1 MSETSAVQRPMLK
14 YAYDIGW
21 EYLTAKEAL
30 QRREGKGEEKL
41 KERYFGD
48 VLRSQLIKLNPG
60 VVTSNNIDE
69 ILRRLRNID
78 NTIEGNREAL
88 NWLQGKQSI
97 FVAQENRDRNITL
110 IDFNNPENNIF
121 QVTDEWSQKG
131 VKFPNRADI
140 IFLINGIPVAIAE
153 TKGEKKTDGL
163 ALGIDQIRRYHNQT
177 PELLAFPQVF
187 EVTEL
192 WNFWYGLTWNTN
204 RKNLFEWKLT
214 SPLAPPLQGE
224 GNKTTPAFTPPS
236 LAGKGVGGLGFIIQ
250 EGDYEEKIKTFF
262 DHQRF
267 LDILRYYIV
276 FLERDDGLTKV
287 VLRQHQTRA
296 VKKVLQRIQ
305 DPNKKRG
312 LVWHTQG
319 SGKTLTMITIAA
331 QLGNISGDNTVI
343 MIVDRNELENQLD
356 KNLKAYGIKSYEVA
370 TSKADL
376 EKLIQDD
383 YRGLIVAMIHKFD
396 KMKVE
401 NKRSTITV
409 LVDEAHRS
417 TGGNFGTYLMAALPN
432 ATFIGF
438 TGTPV
443 SKAAKGQ
450 STFQTFGESTDPKY
464 TLDSYSTADSIRDGT
479 TLKLNYALAKSEF
492 RVPQEILEKEF
503 LQLKAA
509 EDINDIEELDGI
521 LDRAVKLKEFL
532 KSKDRVDKVAKFV
545 AEHFRDYVE
554 PMGFKAFMV
563 GVDREACRLYK
574 QALDK
579 YLPSEYSTVVYSRTT
594 AAGLRDYNLT
604 DAQEKEVRKAFIK
617 KSVVSARIS
626 LPNAVIDF
634 IESRPK
640 DFSYTTKTLTFTG
653 YCSAEDAE
661 NLEILCGDDADAV
674 TKIRQLYQDYR
685 KALPK
690 ILIVTEKLL
699 TGFDAPILYCMYL
712 DKPMRDHVL
721 LQAIARVNRP
731 YEDAEGLV
739 KPYGFVLDFIG
750 IFGDKLEQAL
760 TFESGEVNDIIQ
772 NVDVIKNLL
781 QTMMANTAP
790 EYLPL
795 AKGWDDKAK
804 ERAAAHFEDKDLR
817 EKFFKFVRQVQSI
830 YEILSPDPDLRLFME
845 NYKAIIRLY
854 ATIRAAYNSSPYI
867 DIELTAKTKELV
879 RRNVTIG
886 ELEMPGT
893 IHELNAQ
900 QLKQFHQNST
910 TDTVKVLNLSNA
922 LFRDVHEQSQ
932 RSPFLI
938 SIGERAETVRASFEN
953 RQIEA
958 HVALARLN
966 EIANECVEAEVL
978 RQRLKVDE
986 NTFAI
991 YTVIKQGSD
1000 RLDINQAEIINAIY
1014 ANFPDYWW
1022 DARQEIDL
1030 RTELYANIY
1039 PITSSVEQTIEVT
1052 NNLLKLE
1059 RVES

>member
-14 YAYDIGW
+14 YAYQIGW

-97 FVAQENRDRNITL
+97 FVAQEENRDRNITL

-177 PELLAFPQVF
+177 PELLAFPQIF

-204 RKNLFEWKLT
+204 RKNLFEWKL
-214 SPLAPPLQGE
+214 
-224 GNKTTPAFTPPS
+224 NKQSDT
-236 LAGKGVGGLGFIIQ
+236 IQ

-267 LDILRYYIV
+267 LEILRYYIV

-287 VLRQHQTRA
+287 VLRQHQTSA

-370 TSKADL
+370 NSKADL

-417 TGGNFGTYLMAALPN
+417 TGGNFGIYLMAALPN

-450 STFQTFGESTDPKY
+450 STFQTFGEPTDPKY
-464 TLDSYSTADSIRDGT
+464 SLDSYSTADSVRDGT

-492 RVPQEILEKEF
+492 RVPKEILEKEF

-532 KSKDRVDKVAKFV
+532 KSEDRVDKVAKFV

-579 YLPSEYSTVVYSRTT
+579 YLPAEYSTVVYSRTT
-594 AAGLRDYNLT
+594 AEGLREYNLT
-604 DAQEKEVRKAFIK
+604 DAEEKEVRKAFIK
-617 KSVVSARIS
+617 KSVVSVRIS
-626 LPNAVIDF
+626 LPDAVIKF
-634 IESRPK
+634 IGLRPK
-640 DFSYTTKTLTFTG
+640 DFNYTSKTLSFTG
-653 YCSAEDAE
+653 YCSAEDAQ
-661 NLEILCGDDADAV
+661 NLESHCGGDADAV
-674 TKIRQLYQDYR
+674 TKIRQLYEDYR

-721 LQAIARVNRP
+721 LQGIARVNRP

-760 TFESGEVNDIIQ
+760 AFESGEVNDIIQ
-772 NVDVIKNLL
+772 NIDVIKNLL
-781 QTMMANTAP
+781 QTMMENTAP

-804 ERAAAHFEDKDLR
+804 ERAAAHFTDKDLR
-817 EKFFKFVRQVQSI
+817 EKFFKFVRQLQSI
-830 YEILSPDPDLRLFME
+830 YEILSPDPDLRPFME
-845 NYKAIIRLY
+845 NYQAIVRLY
-854 ATIRAAYNSSPYI
+854 GTIRAAYNTNPYI

-900 QLKQFHQNST
+900 QLEQFRQNST
-910 TDTVKVLNLSNA
+910 TDTVKVLNLSKA
-922 LFRDVHEQSQ
+922 LLKAVHEQSQ

-958 HVALARLN
+958 QEALAKLD
-966 EIANECVEAEVL
+966 EIANECIEAESE

-991 YTVIKQGSD
+991 YTVIKQAVA
-1000 RLDINQAEIINAIY
+1000 RLDINQAETINAIY
-1014 ANFPDYWW
+1014 GNFPDYWW

-1030 RTELYANIY
+1030 RTELYATIY

-1052 NNLLKLE
+1052 NNLLKLK

>member
-14 YAYDIGW
+14 YAYQIGW

-30 QRREGKGEEKL
+30 QRREGKEDDKR
-41 KERYFGD
+41 KERYFAD

-97 FVAQENRDRNITL
+97 FVAEENRDRNITL

-131 VKFPNRADI
+131 VKSNSRADV

-153 TKGEKKTDGL
+153 TKGEGVADGI
-163 ALGIDQIRRYHNQT
+163 AKGIQQIRRYHNQT
-177 PELLAFPQVF
+177 PELLAFPQIF

-204 RKNLFEWKLT
+204 RKNLFEWKL
-214 SPLAPPLQGE
+214 
-224 GNKTTPAFTPPS
+224 NKQSDTI
-236 LAGKGVGGLGFIIQ
+236 K

-331 QLGNISGDNTVI
+331 QLSNISGDNTVI

-450 STFQTFGESTDPKY
+450 STFQTFGEPTDPKY
-464 TLDSYSTADSIRDGT
+464 TLDSYSTADSVRDGT

-503 LQLKAA
+503 LQLQAA

-532 KSKDRVDKVAKFV
+532 KSADRVDKVAKFV
-545 AEHFRDYVE
+545 AEHFCDYVE
-554 PMGFKAFMV
+554 PMG
-563 GVDREACRLYK
+563 L
-574 QALDK
+574 
-579 YLPSEYSTVVYSRTT
+579 
-594 AAGLRDYNLT
+594 
-604 DAQEKEVRKAFIK
+604 
-617 KSVVSARIS
+617 
-626 LPNAVIDF
+626 
-634 IESRPK
+634 
-640 DFSYTTKTLTFTG
+640 
-653 YCSAEDAE
+653 
-661 NLEILCGDDADAV
+661 
-674 TKIRQLYQDYR
+674 
-685 KALPK
+685 
-690 ILIVTEKLL
+690 
-699 TGFDAPILYCMYL
+699 
-712 DKPMRDHVL
+712 
-721 LQAIARVNRP
+721 
-731 YEDAEGLV
+731 
-739 KPYGFVLDFIG
+739 
-750 IFGDKLEQAL
+750 
-760 TFESGEVNDIIQ
+760 
-772 NVDVIKNLL
+772 
-781 QTMMANTAP
+781 
-790 EYLPL
+790 
-795 AKGWDDKAK
+795 
-804 ERAAAHFEDKDLR
+804 
-817 EKFFKFVRQVQSI
+817 
-830 YEILSPDPDLRLFME
+830 
-845 NYKAIIRLY
+845 
-854 ATIRAAYNSSPYI
+854 
-867 DIELTAKTKELV
+867 
-879 RRNVTIG
+879 
-886 ELEMPGT
+886 
-893 IHELNAQ
+893 
-900 QLKQFHQNST
+900 
-910 TDTVKVLNLSNA
+910 
-922 LFRDVHEQSQ
+922 
-932 RSPFLI
+932 
-938 SIGERAETVRASFEN
+938 
-953 RQIEA
+953 
-958 HVALARLN
+958 
-966 EIANECVEAEVL
+966 
-978 RQRLKVDE
+978 
-986 NTFAI
+986 
-991 YTVIKQGSD
+991 
-1000 RLDINQAEIINAIY
+1000 
-1014 ANFPDYWW
+1014 
-1022 DARQEIDL
+1022 
-1030 RTELYANIY
+1030 
-1039 PITSSVEQTIEVT
+1039 
-1052 NNLLKLE
+1052 
-1059 RVES
+1059 

>member
-1 MSETSAVQRPMLK
+1 MSEASAVQRPMLK
-14 YAYDIGW
+14 YAYQIGW
-21 EYLTAKEAL
+21 EYLTSKEAL
-30 QRREGKGEEKL
+30 QRREGKEDDKR
-41 KERYFGD
+41 KERYFAD

-60 VVTSNNIDE
+60 VVTDNNVDE

-78 NTIEGNREAL
+78 STIEGNREAL

-214 SPLAPPLQGE
+214 SPLTPPLQGE
-224 GNKTTPAFTPPS
+224 GNNNITPPS
-236 LAGKGVGGLGFIIQ
+236 LVGKGAGGLGSIIQ

-267 LDILRYYIV
+267 LEILRYYIV

-287 VLRQHQTRA
+287 ILRQHQTRA

-319 SGKTLTMITIAA
+319 SGKTLTMITVAA
-331 QLGNISGDNTVI
+331 QLRNISGDNTVI

-417 TGGNFGTYLMAALPN
+417 TGGNFGIYLMAALPN

-450 STFQTFGESTDPKY
+450 NTFQTFGEPSDPKY
-464 TLDSYSTADSIRDGT
+464 SLDSYSTADSVRDGT

-503 LQLKAA
+503 LQLQAA
-509 EDINDIEELDGI
+509 EGINDIEELDGI

-532 KSKDRVDKVAKFV
+532 KSADRVDKVAKFV
-545 AEHFRDYVE
+545 AAHFRDYVE

-594 AAGLRDYNLT
+594 AAGLREYNLT
-604 DAQEKEVRKAFIK
+604 DAEEKEVRKAFIK
-617 KSVVSARIS
+617 KSVVSAKIS

-634 IESRPK
+634 IESRPN
-640 DFSYTTKTLTFTG
+640 DFNYDTSKTLTFTG
-653 YCSAEDAE
+653 YCSAEDAQ
-661 NLEILCGDDADAV
+661 NLEILCGGDADAV
-674 TKIRQLYQDYR
+674 TKIRQLYEDYC

-721 LQAIARVNRP
+721 LQGIARVNRP

-760 TFESGEVNDIIQ
+760 AFESGEVNDIIQ

-781 QTMMANTAP
+781 QTMMENTAP

-804 ERAAAHFEDKDLR
+804 ERAAAYFADKDLR
-817 EKFFKFVRQVQSI
+817 EKFFKFVRQLQSI
-830 YEILSPDPDLRLFME
+830 YEILSPDPDLRPFME
-845 NYKAIIRLY
+845 NYQAIARLY
-854 ATIRAAYNSSPYI
+854 GTIRAAYNTSPYI

-900 QLKQFHQNST
+900 QLEQLRKNST
-910 TDTVKVLNLSNA
+910 TDTVKVLNLSKA
-922 LFRDVHEQSQ
+922 LLKAVHEQSQ

-938 SIGERAETVRASFEN
+938 SIGERAEIVRASFEN

-958 HVALARLN
+958 QEALAKLD
-966 EIANECVEAEVL
+966 EIANECIEAEVL
-978 RQRLKVDE
+978 RQQLKVDE

-991 YTVIKQGSD
+991 YTVIKQAVD
-1000 RLDINQAEIINAIY
+1000 RLDINQAETINAIY
-1014 ANFPDYWW
+1014 SNFPDYWW

-1030 RTELYANIY
+1030 RTELYATIY

>member
-1 MSETSAVQRPMLK
+1 MSEASAVQRPMLK
-14 YAYDIGW
+14 YAYQIGW
-21 EYLTAKEAL
+21 EYLTSKEAL

-41 KERYFGD
+41 KERYFAD

-78 NTIEGNREAL
+78 STIEGNREAL

-97 FVAQENRDRNITL
+97 FVTQENRDRNITL

-153 TKGEKKTDGL
+153 TKGEKKIDGL

-204 RKNLFEWKLT
+204 RKNLFEWKL
-214 SPLAPPLQGE
+214 
-224 GNKTTPAFTPPS
+224 NKQSNTIT
-236 LAGKGVGGLGFIIQ
+236 

-267 LDILRYYIV
+267 LEILRYYIV

-287 VLRQHQTRA
+287 ILRQHQTRA

-319 SGKTLTMITIAA
+319 SGKTLTMITVAA
-331 QLGNISGDNTVI
+331 QLRNISGDNTVI

-356 KNLKAYGIKSYEVA
+356 KNLKAYSIKSYQVA

-401 NKRSTITV
+401 NQRSTITV

-417 TGGNFGTYLMAALPN
+417 TGGNFGIYLMAALPN

-450 STFQTFGESTDPKY
+450 NTFQTFGEPSDPKY
-464 TLDSYSTADSIRDGT
+464 SLDSYSTADSVRDGT

-492 RVPQEILEKEF
+492 RVPQEILETEF
-503 LQLKAA
+503 LQLQAA
-509 EDINDIEELDGI
+509 EGINDIEELDGI

-532 KSKDRVDKVAKFV
+532 KSEDRVDKVAKFV
-545 AEHFRDYVE
+545 AAHFRDYVE

-563 GVDREACRLYK
+563 GVDREACKLYK

-594 AAGLRDYNLT
+594 AAGLREYNLT
-604 DAQEKEVRKAFIK
+604 DTEEKEVRKAFIK
-617 KSVVSARIS
+617 KSVVSAKIS

-640 DFSYTTKTLTFTG
+640 DFSYNNKTLTFTG
-653 YCSAEDAE
+653 YCSAEDAQT
-661 NLEILCGDDADAV
+661 LESLCGGDVDAV
-674 TKIRQLYQDYR
+674 TKIGQLYEDYR

-721 LQAIARVNRP
+721 LQGIARVNRP

-760 TFESGEVNDIIQ
+760 AFESGEVNDIIQ
-772 NVDVIKNLL
+772 SVDVMKNIL
-781 QTMMANTAP
+781 QTMMENTAP

-804 ERAAAHFEDKDLR
+804 ERAAAYFADKDLR
-817 EKFFKFVRQVQSI
+817 EKFFKFVRQLQSI
-830 YEILSPDPDLRLFME
+830 YEILSPDPDLRFFME
-845 NYKAIIRLY
+845 NYQAIIRLY
-854 ATIRAAYNSSPYI
+854 GTIRAAYNTSPYI
-867 DIELTAKTKELV
+867 DIELTAKTKELI

-900 QLKQFHQNST
+900 QLEQFRQSST
-910 TDTVKVLNLSNA
+910 TDTVKVLNLSKA
-922 LFRDVHEQSQ
+922 LLKVVHEQSQ
-932 RSPFLI
+932 
-938 SIGERAETVRASFEN
+938 
-953 RQIEA
+953 
-958 HVALARLN
+958 
-966 EIANECVEAEVL
+966 
-978 RQRLKVDE
+978 
-986 NTFAI
+986 
-991 YTVIKQGSD
+991 
-1000 RLDINQAEIINAIY
+1000 
-1014 ANFPDYWW
+1014 
-1022 DARQEIDL
+1022 
-1030 RTELYANIY
+1030 
-1039 PITSSVEQTIEVT
+1039 
-1052 NNLLKLE
+1052 
-1059 RVES
+1059 

>member
-1 MSETSAVQRPMLK
+1 MSEASAVQRPMLK

-21 EYLTAKEAL
+21 EYLTSKEAL

-41 KERYFGD
+41 KERYFAD

-97 FVAQENRDRNITL
+97 FVAEENRDRNITL

-177 PELLAFPQVF
+177 PELLAFPQAF

-204 RKNLFEWKLT
+204 RKNLFEWKL
-214 SPLAPPLQGE
+214 
-224 GNKTTPAFTPPS
+224 NKQSNTIT
-236 LAGKGVGGLGFIIQ
+236 

-267 LDILRYYIV
+267 LEILRYYIV

-287 VLRQHQTRA
+287 ILRQHQTRA

-319 SGKTLTMITIAA
+319 SGKTLTMITVAA
-331 QLGNISGDNTVI
+331 QLRNISGDNTVI

-401 NKRSTITV
+401 NKHSTITV

-417 TGGNFGTYLMAALPN
+417 TGGNFGIYLMAALPN

-450 STFQTFGESTDPKY
+450 NTFQTFGEPSDPKY
-464 TLDSYSTADSIRDGT
+464 SLDSYSTADSVRDGT

-503 LQLKAA
+503 LQLQAA
-509 EDINDIEELDGI
+509 EGINDIEELDGI

-532 KSKDRVDKVAKFV
+532 KSEDRVDKVAKFV
-545 AEHFRDYVE
+545 AAHFRDYVE

-563 GVDREACRLYK
+563 GVDREACKLYK
-574 QALDK
+574 QALDQ

-594 AAGLRDYNLT
+594 AAGLREYNLT
-604 DAQEKEVRKAFIK
+604 DAEEKEVRKAFIK
-617 KSVVSARIS
+617 KSVVSAKIS
-626 LPNAVIDF
+626 LPNAVIEF

-640 DFSYTTKTLTFTG
+640 DFNYDNKTLTFTG
-653 YCSAEDAE
+653 YCSAEDAQT
-661 NLEILCGDDADAV
+661 LESLCGGDADAV
-674 TKIRQLYQDYR
+674 TKIRQLYEDYR

-721 LQAIARVNRP
+721 LQGIARVNRP

-750 IFGDKLEQAL
+750 IFGNKLEQAL
-760 TFESGEVNDIIQ
+760 AFESGEVNDIIQ
-772 NVDVIKNLL
+772 SVDVMKNIL
-781 QTMMANTAP
+781 QTMMENTAP

-804 ERAAAHFEDKDLR
+804 ERAAAHFADKDLR
-817 EKFFKFVRQVQSI
+817 EKFFKFVRQLQSI
-830 YEILSPDPDLRLFME
+830 YEILSPDPDLRPFME
-845 NYKAIIRLY
+845 NYKTIIRLY
-854 ATIRAAYNSSPYI
+854 GTIRAAYNTSPYI

-900 QLKQFHQNST
+900 QLEQFRQSST
-910 TDTVKVLNLSNA
+910 TDTVKVLNLSKA
-922 LFRDVHEQSQ
+922 LLKTVNEQSQ

-938 SIGERAETVRASFEN
+938 SIGERAEIVRASFEN

-958 HVALARLN
+958 DVALAKLN
-966 EIANECVEAEVL
+966 EIANECTEAEVL

-991 YTVIKQGSD
+991 YTIIKQAVTQ
-1000 RLDINQAEIINAIY
+1000 LDINQAEIINTIY
-1014 ANFPDYWW
+1014 SNFPDYWW

>member
-1 MSETSAVQRPMLK
+1 MSEASAVQRPMLK
-14 YAYDIGW
+14 YAYQIGW
-21 EYLTAKEAL
+21 EYLTSKEAL
-30 QRREGKGEEKL
+30 QRREGKEDDKR
-41 KERYFGD
+41 KERYFAD

-60 VVTSNNIDE
+60 VVTDNNVDE

-78 NTIEGNREAL
+78 STIEGNREAL

-214 SPLAPPLQGE
+214 SPLTPPLQGE
-224 GNKTTPAFTPPS
+224 GNKITPPS
-236 LAGKGVGGLGFIIQ
+236 LVGKGAGGLGSIIQ

-267 LDILRYYIV
+267 LEILRYYIV

-287 VLRQHQTRA
+287 ILRQHQTRA

-319 SGKTLTMITIAA
+319 SGKTLTMITVAA
-331 QLGNISGDNTVI
+331 QLRNISGDNTVI

-417 TGGNFGTYLMAALPN
+417 TGGNFGIYLMAALPN

-450 STFQTFGESTDPKY
+450 STFQTFGELSDPKY
-464 TLDSYSTADSIRDGT
+464 SLDSYSTADSVRDGT

-503 LQLKAA
+503 LQLQAA
-509 EDINDIEELDGI
+509 EGINDIEELDGI

-532 KSKDRVDKVAKFV
+532 KSADRVDKVAKFV
-545 AEHFRDYVE
+545 AAHFRDYVE

-594 AAGLRDYNLT
+594 AAGLREYNLS
-604 DAQEKEVRKAFIK
+604 DAEEKEVRKAFIK
-617 KSVVSARIS
+617 KSVVSAKIS

-640 DFSYTTKTLTFTG
+640 DFNYDTSKTLTFTG
-653 YCSAEDAE
+653 YCSAEDAQ
-661 NLEILCGDDADAV
+661 NLEILCGGDADAV
-674 TKIRQLYQDYR
+674 TKIRQLYEDYR

-721 LQAIARVNRP
+721 LQGIARVNRP

-760 TFESGEVNDIIQ
+760 AFESGEINDIIQ

-781 QTMMANTAP
+781 QTMMENTAP

-804 ERAAAHFEDKDLR
+804 ERAAAYFADKDLR
-817 EKFFKFVRQVQSI
+817 EKFFKFVRQLQSI
-830 YEILSPDPDLRLFME
+830 YEILSPDPDLRPFME
-845 NYKAIIRLY
+845 NYQAIARLY
-854 ATIRAAYNSSPYI
+854 GTIRAAYNTSPYI

-900 QLKQFHQNST
+900 QLEQFRQNST
-910 TDTVKVLNLSNA
+910 TDTVKVLNLSKA
-922 LFRDVHEQSQ
+922 LLKAVHEQSQ

-938 SIGERAETVRASFEN
+938 SIGERAEIVRASFEN
-953 RQIEA
+953 RQIDAQE
-958 HVALARLN
+958 ALAKLD
-966 EIANECVEAEVL
+966 EIANECIEAESQ

-991 YTVIKQGSD
+991 YTVIKQAGG
-1000 RLDINQAEIINAIY
+1000 LDINQAETINVIY
-1014 ANFPDYWW
+1014 SNFPDYWW

-1030 RTELYANIY
+1030 RTELYATIY

>member
-14 YAYDIGW
+14 YAYQIGW
-21 EYLTAKEAL
+21 EYLTSKEAL

-41 KERYFGD
+41 KERYFAD

-69 ILRRLRNID
+69 VLRRLRNID

-140 IFLINGIPVAIAE
+140 IFLINGIPIAIAE

-214 SPLAPPLQGE
+214 SPLTPPLVGE
-224 GNKTTPAFTPPS
+224 GNNNITPAFTPPS
-236 LAGKGVGGLGFIIQ
+236 LVGKGAGGLGSIIQ

-262 DHQRF
+262 DYQRF

-331 QLGNISGDNTVI
+331 QLRNISGDNTVI
-343 MIVDRNELENQLD
+343 VIVDRNELENQLD
-356 KNLKAYGIKSYEVA
+356 KNLKAYSIKSYEVA

-417 TGGNFGTYLMAALPN
+417 TGGNFGIYLMAALPN

-450 STFQTFGESTDPKY
+450 STFQTFGEPTDPKY
-464 TLDSYSTADSIRDGT
+464 SLDSYSTADSVRDGT

-509 EDINDIEELDGI
+509 EDINDIEELDDPD
-521 LDRAVKLKEFL
+521 LR
-532 KSKDRVDKVAKFV
+532 
-545 AEHFRDYVE
+545 
-554 PMGFKAFMV
+554 PFM
-563 GVDREACRLYK
+563 
-574 QALDK
+574 
-579 YLPSEYSTVVYSRTT
+579 
-594 AAGLRDYNLT
+594 
-604 DAQEKEVRKAFIK
+604 
-617 KSVVSARIS
+617 
-626 LPNAVIDF
+626 
-634 IESRPK
+634 
-640 DFSYTTKTLTFTG
+640 
-653 YCSAEDAE
+653 E
-661 NLEILCGDDADAV
+661 N
-674 TKIRQLYQDYR
+674 Y
-685 KALPK
+685 
-690 ILIVTEKLL
+690 
-699 TGFDAPILYCMYL
+699 
-712 DKPMRDHVL
+712 
-721 LQAIARVNRP
+721 QAIAR
-731 YEDAEGLV
+731 L
-739 KPYGFVLDFIG
+739 YG
-750 IFGDKLEQAL
+750 
-760 TFESGEVNDIIQ
+760 
-772 NVDVIKNLL
+772 
-781 QTMMANTAP
+781 
-790 EYLPL
+790 
-795 AKGWDDKAK
+795 
-804 ERAAAHFEDKDLR
+804 
-817 EKFFKFVRQVQSI
+817 
-830 YEILSPDPDLRLFME
+830 
-845 NYKAIIRLY
+845 
-854 ATIRAAYNSSPYI
+854 TIRAAYNTSPYI

-900 QLKQFHQNST
+900 QLEQFRQNST
-910 TDTVKVLNLSNA
+910 TDTVKVLNLSKA
-922 LFRDVHEQSQ
+922 LLKTVNEQSQ

-958 HVALARLN
+958 HVALAKLD
-966 EIANECVEAEVL
+966 EIANECIEAESE

-991 YTVIKQGSD
+991 YTVIKQAVD
-1000 RLDINQAEIINAIY
+1000 CLDINQAETINAIY
-1014 ANFPDYWW
+1014 SNFPDYWW

-1030 RTELYANIY
+1030 RTELYATIY